1 MGDPLLGL
9 RADTLA
15 MLRRHGL
22 LRLLVERETV
32 AEALAGETL
41 APSVAEE
48 ARLLF
53 RQQRGLDSE
62 QAMAAYQ
69 TSQGLRAE
77 DLAWQMELPARLK
90 QHAQVHYSHK
100 AEARF
105 LRRKSELDRVVYSL
119 LRVQDGLLA
128 RELYFR
134 ISAGEASFADL
145 AARFTEG
152 PEKATNG
159 IVGPVPLTQAHPVL
173 AEKLRIAS
181 PGVLMEPFPL
191 AEWWLVVRLE
201 RYTPAI
207 FDEAMAERMASELFD
222 EWVQQEAAR
231 RLLAIVGSQSS
242 ALSA

>member
-1 MGDPLLGL
+1 
-9 RADTLA
+9 
-15 MLRRHGL
+15 
-22 LRLLVERETV
+22 V
-32 AEALAGETL
+32 
-41 APSVAEE
+41 
-48 ARLLF
+48 
-53 RQQRGLDSE
+53 
-62 QAMAAYQ
+62 
-69 TSQGLRAE
+69 
-77 DLAWQMELPARLK
+77 
-90 QHAQVHYSHK
+90 
-100 AEARF
+100 
-105 LRRKSELDRVVYSL
+105 
-119 LRVQDGLLA
+119 RVQDGLLA

-145 AARFTEG
+145 AARFSEG

-181 PGVLMEPFPL
+181 PGVLMEPFSL

-207 FDEAMAERMASELFD
+207 FDDAMAERMASELFD

-242 ALSA
+242 ARSA